1 MRSYLHTRTSSSM
14 NTEDKTR
21 LYERAIT
28 EHDTAVITKDM
39 CTPMEWEQVKSIAMN
54 GIAKRKR
61 DEMVGYNVVR
71 LTR

>member
-1 MRSYLHTRTSSSM
+1 MRSSLNKHFPSAM

-21 LYERAIT
+21 LYERALI
-28 EHDTAVITKDM
+28 EHETAVITKDM
-39 CTPMEWEQVKSIAMN
+39 CSDEDWLVVSRIAMN

-71 LTR
+71 MTR